1 MNIIIAGSG
10 RVGLTLARQLAAEGH
25 DLTIID
31 EDFSILESC
40 MERFDVG
47 AVHGNC
53 ASLEVLEQAGVNDA
67 ELLIAITNAD
77 EVNLL
82 CCTTSSDRPPGRP
95 PSPQGEG
102 FAVPAFLS

>member
-10 RVGLTLARQLAAEGH
+10 RVGLTLARQLSAEGH

-31 EDFSILESC
+31 EDFSVLESS

-53 ASLEVLEQAGVNDA
+53 ASLEVLEQAGVKEA
-67 ELLIAITNAD
+67 ELLIAVTMQ
-77 EVNLL
+77 
-82 CCTTSSDRPPGRP
+82 TK
-95 PSPQGEG
+95 
-102 FAVPAFLS
+102 